1 MRSFLLAFLVLENI
15 VYAISLDK
23 KQASS
28 YAVNLLFAAL
38 SVFTFVR
45 CRKNKYGHGTTFIYL
60 VSGRHPPLIVLDPLL
75 MAAFLCFFCCR
86 TRSCPPSAFAIL
98 AFPTGSLHILRA
110 PCTCYCCCCC
120 CTVCLCCLAAPV
132 PQLFI
137 FIDWN
142 VSQAVKYRSLIC
154 SCLAR
159 SHETTNSCSCTVCA
173 QLPAACRLPPP
184 TCRLRTVGREPS
196 TLAIHENS
204 VSAHRIDWLPRSFVE
219 IIYEIIW
226 KYILIIVAFSNAQHC
241 GNSRSYRIR
250 PCLTSIGVVEHM
262 GAHGR
267 HAPFCYFHAGRKTVP
282 NPSAWKFWQEN
293 RESGNEKRE
302 TRIETKPSQDQTV
315 VAR

>member
-1 MRSFLLAFLVLENI
+1 MVWQAVQVCQSSSRQQTATAWFMALSLKNSQQQLQLYKIKLKSCKVRSFLLAFLVLENI

-23 KQASS
+23 RQASS

-45 CRKNKYGHGTTFIYL
+45 CRKNKYGYGTTFIYL
-60 VSGRHPPLIVLDPLL
+60 VSGRHPPLIVLIPLL
-75 MAAFLCFFCCR
+75 MAAFLCFFCSR

-120 CTVCLCCLAAPV
+120 CTICLCCLAAPV

-173 QLPAACRLPPP
+173 QLPAACRLPPAVYGQWDENL
-184 TCRLRTVGREPS
+184 LRWQYT
-196 TLAIHENS
+196 
-204 VSAHRIDWLPRSFVE
+204 
-219 IIYEIIW
+219 
-226 KYILIIVAFSNAQHC
+226 
-241 GNSRSYRIR
+241 
-250 PCLTSIGVVEHM
+250 
-262 GAHGR
+262 
-267 HAPFCYFHAGRKTVP
+267 KTVWVHIELTD
-282 NPSAWKFWQEN
+282 SQEVSLKLYMKL
-293 RESGNEKRE
+293 SGNLF
-302 TRIETKPSQDQTV
+302 S
-315 VAR
+315 